1 VNTRWRIEHDKPL
14 KNKPSNV
21 LINVIGEVARNVSSK
36 NVTGAF
42 VQANKSDYRQVMTM
56 LCPTRSKHFSAHR
69 FARARLHGALKV
81 IMREFL
87 SVLMKGI
94 VPGRDDVEVMSQESS
109 GQTLLRLLSSLQ
121 EWPRFGL
128 AN

>member
-1 VNTRWRIEHDKPL
+1 
-14 KNKPSNV
+14 
-21 LINVIGEVARNVSSK
+21 
-36 NVTGAF
+36 
-42 VQANKSDYRQVMTM
+42 M
-56 LCPTRSKHFSAHR
+56 
-69 FARARLHGALKV
+69 
-81 IMREFL
+81 
-87 SVLMKGI
+87 LMKGI